1 MDSIKDVLEILERKQ
16 TYTEISRVSGISRTT
31 IFNVRKHPENSS
43 LKVLRQIFGAM
54 GYRLVLS
61 LEKVDKQNEV
71 S

>member
-16 TYTEISRVSGISRTT
+16 TYTELSRVSGISRTT
-31 IFNVRKHPENSS
+31 IFNVRKNPENSS

-61 LEKVDKQNEV
+61 FEKEDKQNEV